1 VDTFHSV
8 LHMLL
13 NMVPSSMDRGASG
26 KGSNS
31 GQAGEATGEE
41 EDISDIMMQH
51 GDSGFMF

>member
-1 VDTFHSV
+1 
-8 LHMLL
+8 MLL